1 MNCSNNE
8 PERGCERMP
17 KVAKEHPLIARMK
30 YDAALRG
37 ISDKEIATAM
47 RRTERCLSSRKNE
60 PEKFLLGELEIIA
73 KKLKITITIGPDGTV
88 SATSDL

>member
-1 MNCSNNE
+1 MWKTTKK
-8 PERGCERMP
+8 PERGCERMS
-17 KVAKEHPLIARMK
+17 KVAKEHPLIARIK

-37 ISDKEIATAM
+37 ISDKEIAAAM